1 MRVLASKCDGMV
13 FVGMMAL
20 QIMHAM
26 GMSVPLFL
34 VEREGTKEALEIVKY
49 AEYRSMPILLP
60 SDFLCR
66 NNRLH
71 MKVQTFPAQRIL
83 DGKFFPFFILSLIF
97 YMCRL
102 GKNVGALEMLF

>member
-1 MRVLASKCDGMV
+1 MRVLASRCDGMV

-34 VEREGTKEALEIVKY
+34 VEREGAKEALEIVKY
-49 AEYRSMPILLP
+49 AEYRSIPILLP

-71 MKVQTFPAQRIL
+71 MKMQTFPAQGIL
-83 DGKFFPFFILSLIF
+83 DGNFLRFLILSLS
-97 YMCRL
+97 YTSSVL
-102 GKNVGALEMLF
+102 KYSLH